1 MATSPSSRLC
11 AVRIAGSAAGTMNAP
26 PGSASTT
33 SGGAHEA
40 ARDAEAVAAWYA
52 RYSEYIQRSIA
63 RAGRAQD
70 LNREVI
76 RRVAA
81 GQLAPSTLESH
92 LSTFAAVHAFSY
104 SEQVAN
110 ITMAFLVGL
119 IRAGSAYAYELVRV
133 VLPGAVPPPQIDV
146 PEFEPGKSADWFRD
160 LTLFAAA
167 ENVRVTAMLRM
178 VMEKVQAGEL
188 TPAEVQQVSSEFH
201 AEHLLNSTSRLV
213 ELYLDLLTGLEEAHA
228 AFSERYLQS
237 LMGTD
242 HSGAAHPAGAAEIVA
257 VLGQPTSIRFAVTNT
272 DPGPAVVEC
281 TLSEMRRADGVGP
294 AFDPVADTTPR
305 RLELLPEAEATV
317 ELRIHADASHFQ
329 PGALYDGV
337 FRVASATR
345 TLLELPL
352 RIRAVAPEPAPSPP
366 PPDQPS
372 AGLP

>member
-1 MATSPSSRLC
+1 MDASPQ
-11 AVRIAGSAAGTMNAP
+11 GSAN
-26 PGSASTT
+26 TT
-33 SGGAHEA
+33 SGGEREA
-40 ARDAEAVAAWYA
+40 PRDAEAAAAWYA

-81 GQLAPSTLESH
+81 GQLAPATLESH

-104 SEQVAN
+104 AEQVAN

-119 IRAGSAYAYELVRV
+119 IRAGSAYAHELVRV
-133 VLPGAVPPPQIDV
+133 VLPGAVPPPELDA
-146 PEFEPGKSADWFRD
+146 PEFERGKSADWFRD

-178 VMEKVQAGEL
+178 VMEKVEAGEL

-228 AFSERYLQS
+228 AFSEQYLQS
-237 LMGTD
+237 LMGAD
-242 HSGAAHPAGAAEIVA
+242 HNRAAQLAGAAEIDA
-257 VLGQPTSIRFAVTNT
+257 VLGQSTSIRFAVTNT
-272 DPGPAVVEC
+272 DPGPVVVEC
-281 TLSEMRRADGVGP
+281 TLSEIRRADGVGP

-305 RLELLPEAEATV
+305 RLELLPDAEATV

-329 PGALYDGV
+329 PGTLYDGV

-352 RIRAVAPEPAPSPP
+352 RIRAVAPEPTPGPPS
-366 PPDQPS
+366 PDQPS
-372 AGLP
+372 AGMP